1 MKVNLKEAKYYFLTC
16 NNETRRTHMLN
27 EFKEFDITEVNPV
40 TGISKNMSGA
50 TGFSKIFDLACM
62 RQDRTKPFQPFIF
75 FEDDIKKFR
84 EFPDVVEIPDDTD
97 LMHMGLSSWGM
108 TDAAEGVNGSTCF
121 ETVDSYPDIV
131 KINNMLALHGM
142 IICSVRG
149 LLALQ
154 KCMMEGYFK
163 DIIWDIYTAQIQA
176 HVHTYAFRIPLVY
189 QYAPIGGQE
198 VATKISIPSKEECKD
213 IPFPSKWTNKTN
225 ISVITNYSKQLEI
238 KGVCHFNC
246 ENIKDQTLKYIKD
259 HKVKLNNIFFFQ
271 PKDVIDEKHKNVFHI
286 HDENI
291 NIKQLTKDR
300 NISYDGIDT
309 LVLNGDDMI
318 YVKNI
323 LETNKEL
330 IQLYIQNILIC
341 NVSDNKDILE
351 SMDLLSFNMIMKES
365 VVYNLSNTEILFT
378 KK

>member
-27 EFKEFDITEVNPV
+27 EFKEFDITEVNPI

-121 ETVDSYPDIV
+121 ETVESYPDIV

-149 LLALQ
+149 LMALQ

-238 KGVCHFNC
+238 KGVYHFNC

-271 PKDVIDEKHKNVFHI
+271 SKVIHDKKQQNVF
-286 HDENI
+286 NI
-291 NIKQLTKDR
+291 GDNNVDIKQTITECD
-300 NISYDGIDT
+300 NIDT
-309 LVLNGDDMI
+309 LVINEVSSPLFENI
-318 YVKNI
+318 LKTNKNLIENHVKNI
-323 LETNKEL
+323 WVRNPVNIDCFKETIKIL
-330 IQLYIQNILIC
+330 SNI
-341 NVSDNKDILE
+341 SMKDSAI
-351 SMDLLSFNMIMKES
+351 
-365 VVYNLSNTEILFT
+365 YNLPENDMLFVL
-378 KK
+378 KKNCV

>member
-1 MKVNLKEAKYYFLTC
+1 MKVNLKDAKYYFLTC
-16 NNETRRTHMLN
+16 NNEIRRTHMLN
-27 EFKEFDITEVNPV
+27 EFKELDITEVNPV
-40 TGISKNMSGA
+40 TGISKNMSGE

-121 ETVDSYPDIV
+121 ETVDGYPDIV
-131 KINNMLALHGM
+131 KISNMLALHGM
-142 IICSVRG
+142 IVCSVRG

-154 KCMMEGYFK
+154 KSMMEGYFK

-176 HVHTYAFRIPLVY
+176 HVNTYAFRTPLVY

-198 VATKISIPSKEECKD
+198 VATNIQIPSKEECKD

-225 ISVITNYSKQLEI
+225 VSVITNYSKQLEI
-238 KGVCHFNC
+238 KGVYHFNC
-246 ENIKDQTLKYIKD
+246 ENIKDQTLSYIKD
-259 HKVKLNNIFFFQ
+259 HKVKLKNIFFFQ
-271 PKDVIDEKHKNVFHI
+271 SKDVNDEKQQNVFYI

-291 NIKQLTKDR
+291 DIKQLTKDHDV
-300 NISYDGIDT
+300 SYGVVDT
-309 LVLNGDDMI
+309 LVLNGDDIM
-318 YVKNI
+318 YFKNI

-351 SMDLLSFNMIMKES
+351 IIDSLSFNLVMKEN

-378 KK
+378 KE